1 MTCACTTSSIN
12 YLRFTLVAV
21 VVVGFVVGGA
31 AVLGRFAVG
40 LGRLAASLQRG
51 RVKGKWKREGR
62 RGGGWRRC

>member
-51 RVKGKWKREGR
+51 RVKGK
-62 RGGGWRRC
+62 